1 MVKNIFYKLRKNIL
15 FYTVL
20 YFCVFV
26 IINIILNAFNM
37 NYRECIYILSLILIG
52 IGGITGIIQL
62 LCKIKN
68 KIVKIISII
77 LFIIVLIPCA
87 FYTYI
92 FCIFAYQPE
101 HIVMKDGKKMVAY
114 VNGFMDTYVEYYD
127 YKNFFIVGNK
137 LKIKEYYGNG
147 GFDPI
152 ENKHGHNYPVISTDY
167 YDENGN
173 IIHTENNTTNNVK
186 ISTNNIDNQPKD
198 ATQKILNNE
207 FYSSGKINNIDE
219 KNIYFSDDNFQKY
232 YISKNSFNY
241 INGRTSK
248 GMNLADIKVG
258 DYLIPNDK
266 KILIYRNIFG
276 EELNQELLFNL
287 TLTEEERIIFVNTI
301 ELENINIVDDNAIVK
316 IKYGDIIGDNLTNE
330 KFEVLVQFNSNTKFY
345 SKGNN
350 INSIYDLDY
359 AKNNINSIVLDK
371 NTINKKNPAIVTIFE
386 STDN

>member
-1 MVKNIFYKLRKNIL
+1 M
-15 FYTVL
+15 
-20 YFCVFV
+20 
-26 IINIILNAFNM
+26 
-37 NYRECIYILSLILIG
+37 
-52 IGGITGIIQL
+52 
-62 LCKIKN
+62 
-68 KIVKIISII
+68 
-77 LFIIVLIPCA
+77 
-87 FYTYI
+87 
-92 FCIFAYQPE
+92 
-101 HIVMKDGKKMVAY
+101 
-114 VNGFMDTYVEYYD
+114 
-127 YKNFFIVGNK
+127 
-137 LKIKEYYGNG
+137 
-147 GFDPI
+147 
-152 ENKHGHNYPVISTDY
+152 
-167 YDENGN
+167 
-173 IIHTENNTTNNVK
+173 
-186 ISTNNIDNQPKD
+186 
-198 ATQKILNNE
+198 
-207 FYSSGKINNIDE
+207 
-219 KNIYFSDDNFQKY
+219 
-232 YISKNSFNY
+232 
-241 INGRTSK
+241 
-248 GMNLADIKVG
+248 ADIKVG